1 MKANKKILST
11 VITVAIL
18 LFNTNLYSQLS
29 GNYTIG
35 AGGNYSTIS
44 DAVNDLNSLGV
55 NGPVIFNIKTGSYN
69 EYFTIN
75 SFTGSSSVNTVT
87 FRSQSGNAS
96 DVILNS
102 DAADSVLLKING
114 ADNIKLENI
123 TFTDTLN
130 STSQRNRIMF
140 YGNCDNINITGCKF
154 TGGLKGAGIT
164 SGGSATK
171 NLLVDRCEFTTRTG
185 FQFTALS
192 PYSEFTKITNSN
204 FNCVYC
210 IYMFYQTSFTI
221 EKNILTGNAIPD
233 YIASFCLRFDGCN
246 GDVKI
251 VKNRMNGI
259 SDAAGLYPVDGII
272 SDPFRGTS
280 ALIAN
285 NMISINRGT
294 CIALLESVNMKIV
307 YNTLKCDLAPSGNIT
322 LITDTNF
329 ILMNNILIQTANDG
343 RRTLTYYIS
352 GSPIIS
358 DYNNLYCNGSY
369 LLFYR
374 PTYFYIS
381 SLTQFKTLTGLDMHS
396 KDKPV
401 QFVSEYDLHLAGT
414 SLHDTDLIG
423 IPIPEVTDDIDGQPR
438 NPLYPYKGADEA
450 DFPLPVE
457 LSSLTSSVDK
467 INVTL
472 NWTTSSESNN
482 SGFDIERSDIKGQTS
497 DEWIRIGFIE
507 GNGTSNSQHNYSYT
521 DKNLNSGK
529 YKYRLKQIDFNGNFT
544 YFNLS
549 NEVVIGVPEK
559 YSLSQNYPNPFNPV
573 TRLGFGIS
581 DLGFVTLKIYD
592 ILGNEIKTLVNEI
605 KPAGYYEVEFNG
617 SDLSSGI
624 YFYKLEAGSF
634 KETRRMMLVK

>member
-35 AGGNYSTIS
+35 AGGNYTTIS
-44 DAVNDLNSLGV
+44 DAVNDLNSLGI
-55 NGPVIFNIKTGSYN
+55 NGPVTFNIKTGSYN

-75 SFTGSSSVNTVT
+75 SFPGSSSVNTVT

-96 DVILNS
+96 DVILIS

-140 YGNCDNINITGCKF
+140 YGNCDNIHITGCKF
-154 TGGLKGAGIT
+154 TGGLKGAGII

-171 NLLVDRCEFTTRTG
+171 NLIVDRCEFSTRTG
-185 FQFTALS
+185 YQFTALS
-192 PYSEFTKITNSN
+192 AYSEFTKISNSN

-210 IYMFYQTSFTI
+210 IAMFYQTSFTI
-221 EKNILTGNAIPD
+221 EKNIITGNAVPD
-233 YIASFCLRFDGCN
+233 YFTAFCIRIDGCN
-246 GDVKI
+246 GDSKI

-259 SDAAGLYPVDGII
+259 SDAHRPYPVDGIR

-285 NMISINRGT
+285 NTISINVGT
-294 CIALLESVNMKIV
+294 CIGIGESVNMKIY
-307 YNTLKCDLAPSGNIT
+307 YNTLRCDFSHSGNIT
-322 LITDTNF
+322 LAVDTSF
-329 ILMNNILIQTANDG
+329 ILKNNILVQNASDG
-343 RRTLTYYIS
+343 FETMTYWIYR
-352 GSPIIS
+352 SPVIS
-358 DYNNLYCNGSY
+358 DYNN
-369 LLFYR
+369 FYFTGIYMCYY
-374 PTYFYIS
+374 PPFFFIEN
-381 SLTQFKTLTGLDMHS
+381 LPQFQTLTGLDLHS

-401 QFVSEYDLHLAGT
+401 QFVSNYDLHLSGT

-457 LSSLTSSVDK
+457 LSSFTSSVDK

-482 SGFDIERSDIKGQTS
+482 SGFDIERSDVKGQTS
-497 DEWIRIGFIE
+497 DEWIGIGFIE
-507 GNGTSNSQHNYSYT
+507 GNGTSNSLHNYSFS

-581 DLGFVTLKIYD
+581 NPGSVSLKVYD

-605 KPAGYYEVEFNG
+605 KPSGYYNIEFNG

-624 YFYKLEAGSF
+624 YFYTLEAGSF
-634 KETRRMMLVK
+634 RETKRMLLVK